1 MPGTGSFFITERRT
15 YVAYP
20 FSLHKF
26 RSRPRA
32 APVGAGAAAGRVR
45 DAADRHVGAG
55 AQPAARGPARA
66 AARDRRLGRRR
77 RAGREAAGARRGAG
91 LSRAATA
98 GPDGRRRG
106 AAAHRGRPRRHR
118 PRGAGGGGGAA
129 GARGAGPRA
138 LPDARLRHVRPPGR
152 GVHLLARDARRG
164 RGAQLVVR
172 HLPAAVRA
180 GGGIVGAGGAG
191 ARTTMCA
198 SSRSPTAAMSCA
210 SGCWSCGTRSCSG

>member
-1 MPGTGSFFITERRT
+1 MHTH
-15 YVAYP
+15 
-20 FSLHKF
+20 SLSIQF

-55 AQPAARGPARA
+55 AQRSCWRPRLVRLHVIAVSDDDAEQAVKLQV
-66 AARDRRLGRRR
+66 RDAVLAYLEPQL
-77 RAGREAAGARRGAG
+77 AGR
-91 LSRAATA
+91 
-98 GPDGRRRG
+98 DGRRCG

-129 GARGAGPRA
+129 GARRARPRA
-138 LPDARLRHVRPPGR
+138 LPDARLRHVRPPGG
-152 GVHLLARDARRG
+152 GVYLPARDARRG

-180 GGGIVGAGGAG
+180 GGRACRSRRCRRS
-191 ARTTMCA
+191 RTTMCA

>member
-1 MPGTGSFFITERRT
+1 MMHTH
-15 YVAYP
+15 
-20 FSLHKF
+20 SLSINSG
-26 RSRPRA
+26 RALRPWELA
-32 APVGAGAAAGRVR
+32 LLLARVC

-66 AARDRRLGRRR
+66 AARDRGLGRRC

-91 LSRAATA
+91 LSRAAA
-98 GPDGRRRG
+98 SGRDGRQRG

-129 GARGAGPRA
+129 GARVAGPRA
-138 LPDARLRHVRPPGR
+138 LPDARLRHVRPPGG
-152 GVHLLARDARRG
+152 GVHVAARDARRG

-172 HLPAAVRA
+172 HLPGRCARRRRA
-180 GGGIVGAGGAG
+180 CRSRRCRRS
-191 ARTTMCA
+191 RTTMCA
-198 SSRSPTAAMSCA
+198 SSRSPAAAMSCA